1 VVGILEPTGTPVD
14 RAIYITL
21 YGEEAMH
28 VGWQHGGPP
37 LESIPASQ
45 IRKEDLHIQ
54 QISAFLLATK
64 SRISTL
70 LLQREINTYQPEPL
84 TAIIPALT
92 LEDLWSVL
100 SYAGNALSLVSAAV
114 LVVGLL
120 AMLTALYTALNERR
134 HEIAVLR
141 AVGLNAAQIVGL
153 FVLEA
158 TLISAAGMLTGLAAV
173 SVLIAL
179 LRAPVENNYGIPLAS
194 VGLSERVIFYMVAV
208 VIAGAVLGL
217 IPAIRAYRNA
227 LVDGL
232 TGG

>member
-1 VVGILEPTGTPVD
+1 
-14 RAIYITL
+14 
-21 YGEEAMH
+21 
-28 VGWQHGGPP
+28 
-37 LESIPASQ
+37 
-45 IRKEDLHIQ
+45 
-54 QISAFLLATK
+54 
-64 SRISTL
+64 
-70 LLQREINTYQPEPL
+70 
-84 TAIIPALT
+84 
-92 LEDLWSVL
+92 
-100 SYAGNALSLVSAAV
+100 
-114 LVVGLL
+114 
-120 AMLTALYTALNERR
+120 
-134 HEIAVLR
+134 VLR